1 MSHFPL
7 MAVPPTQ
14 PQQQQQFT
22 IPTTTVHCNLSSLRP
37 PVQMN
42 NFINNNNNNNVSNNN
57 NNIPSSTST
66 SVFNPNFSTFLN
78 NSTNKFVSPNYSSF
92 HERPTA
98 QLRRASSASAC
109 KFAVDRLNNC
119 NNVGNRPASLQHHE
133 LLFYEKPQISSQQQ
147 FSERRASITQQQQQ
161 QQPLLPPLRKFENLE
176 FKSMEEKEEEEER
189 RRSYSNCG
197 ILTKTEMVIDADK
210 KLEILQN
217 QRIAL
222 KQLQS
227 QQQQGEGMLQH
238 NSMDQLHNSSPLSQR
253 RNSTSLINHK
263 TVVINGSNNCRF
275 SNAISSPPSLTT
287 KAEILPPTITNYNN
301 TNNNNNLVSPVSSS
315 SAISLAVSALF
326 GSSTSTQDNSTCFN
340 LNSERNNLSS
350 NDSNVTLW
358 QFLLELLTANE
369 HPHLIQWTNNEG
381 EFKLHDAEAV
391 ARLWGI
397 RKSKPNMNYDKLSR
411 ALRYY
416 YDKNIIKKVI
426 GQKFVYRFVMEN
438 NGGGGG
444 GKMLESGES
453 RPNSEL
459 LMNAKQQQQL
469 QLLVNNNK
477 KSETTNNT
485 TALDRLSAF
494 ECSTL
499 APTPMQHQRNASG
512 NRHNNSILTP
522 SPSDSYSPSG
532 SVESSS
538 GVSSGSCLSSF
549 NGTGICQIKMEPSSS
564 CFQQQ
569 QQYVSAPMLPSNSE
583 KLIVNGSSKGTRKRR
598 SPSDKHQNNL
608 PVKQHSP
615 PNGRHVSW
623 INSGTAFSA
632 SVDVA
637 NNNDSYSSM
646 ASIDQRRN
654 SSQDDQHQGSAP
666 KIGCTSNTGPSLC
679 RRARPHPL
687 DLTCV
692 NNATDTNSCSNSTS
706 TTTGGGGGTSSTT
719 STNHLISGNNNNI
732 PQNSSSLLN
741 NLNNQMVASSPL
753 LFALQ
758 QQQNN
763 PQNSPLLSAAISA
776 LSNYTGGASPLAGT
790 GLASPFTQAA
800 AAFQLATNFVAS
812 LSPNVSTTTS
822 NNSNNN
828 NRSINNSINS
838 TLTPS
843 TTTTIITSTNI
854 PVSTTSTTTPLFNF
868 PNNTQQNNDEIFNR
882 SKNLAFNN
890 ASSIA
895 NAVTTSQTTPYNNN
909 TSFYSQLHSALST
922 PLGNQV
928 RTPQQNFSNSAVIS
942 AMINH
947 LTNGPNTPFAQ
958 QQHLQQQQQSLF
970 QFPPSSNMAIAHTL
984 AILSSPGLPL
994 NGQSPFPF
1002 VNQMAALQTP
1012 KFSTAS
1018 LLPGSAAALTAA
1030 LSAAQRSPDS
1040 LKTPMGGFSFE
1051 FGQALAAAQIAAAT
1065 NKK

>member
-1 MSHFPL
+1 MNVLLLNFDGPRL
-7 MAVPPTQ
+7 
-14 PQQQQQFT
+14 PQL
-22 IPTTTVHCNLSSLRP
+22 VNLL
-37 PVQMN
+37 
-42 NFINNNNNNNVSNNN
+42 
-57 NNIPSSTST
+57 
-66 SVFNPNFSTFLN
+66 
-78 NSTNKFVSPNYSSF
+78 
-92 HERPTA
+92 
-98 QLRRASSASAC
+98 
-109 KFAVDRLNNC
+109 
-119 NNVGNRPASLQHHE
+119 NRPASLQHHE

-227 QQQQGEGMLQH
+227 QQQQGEGMLQAIEKKH
-238 NSMDQLHNSSPLSQR
+238 NLMDQLQQQNNSSPLSQR

-287 KAEILPPTITNYNN
+287 K
-301 TNNNNNLVSPVSSS
+301 VSPVSSS

-358 QFLLELLTANE
+358 QF
-369 HPHLIQWTNNEG
+369 
-381 EFKLHDAEAV
+381 F
-391 ARLWGI
+391 
-397 RKSKPNMNYDKLSR
+397 R

-522 SPSDSYSPSG
+522 SPSDS
-532 SVESSS
+532 VESSS

-549 NGTGICQIKMEPSSS
+549 NGTNICQIKMEPSSS

-583 KLIVNGSSKGTRKRR
+583 KLMVNGSSKGTRKRR

-637 NNNDSYSSM
+637 NNN
-646 ASIDQRRN
+646 
-654 SSQDDQHQGSAP
+654 
-666 KIGCTSNTGPSLC
+666 GPSLC

-719 STNHLISGNNNNI
+719 STNHLISCNNNNI

-790 GLASPFTQAA
+790 GLASPFTQA
-800 AAFQLATNFVAS
+800 S
-812 LSPNVSTTTS
+812 L
-822 NNSNNN
+822 
-828 NRSINNSINS
+828 
-838 TLTPS
+838 
-843 TTTTIITSTNI
+843 
-854 PVSTTSTTTPLFNF
+854 
-868 PNNTQQNNDEIFNR
+868 
-882 SKNLAFNN
+882 
-890 ASSIA
+890 
-895 NAVTTSQTTPYNNN
+895 
-909 TSFYSQLHSALST
+909 
-922 PLGNQV
+922 
-928 RTPQQNFSNSAVIS
+928 
-942 AMINH
+942 
-947 LTNGPNTPFAQ
+947 
-958 QQHLQQQQQSLF
+958 
-970 QFPPSSNMAIAHTL
+970 
-984 AILSSPGLPL
+984 
-994 NGQSPFPF
+994 
-1002 VNQMAALQTP
+1002 
-1012 KFSTAS
+1012 
-1018 LLPGSAAALTAA
+1018 
-1030 LSAAQRSPDS
+1030 
-1040 LKTPMGGFSFE
+1040 
-1051 FGQALAAAQIAAAT
+1051 
-1065 NKK
+1065 

>member
-1 MSHFPL
+1 

-22 IPTTTVHCNLSSLRP
+22 IPTTAVHCNPSSLRP

-66 SVFNPNFSTFLN
+66 SVFNPNSSTFLN

-109 KFAVDRLNNC
+109 KFAVDRLNSC
-119 NNVGNRPASLQHHE
+119 NNVSNRPASLQHHE

-227 QQQQGEGMLQH
+227 QQQQGEGMLQAKFH
-238 NSMDQLHNSSPLSQR
+238 NLMDQLQQQNNSSPLSQR

-549 NGTGICQIKMEPSSS
+549 NGTNICQIKMEPSSS

-569 QQYVSAPMLPSNSE
+569 QQQYVSAPLLPSNSE
-583 KLIVNGSSKGTRKRR
+583 KLMVNGSSKGTRKRR

-608 PVKQHSP
+608 P
-615 PNGRHVSW
+615 
-623 INSGTAFSA
+623 
-632 SVDVA
+632 
-637 NNNDSYSSM
+637 
-646 ASIDQRRN
+646 
-654 SSQDDQHQGSAP
+654 
-666 KIGCTSNTGPSLC
+666 
-679 RRARPHPL
+679 
-687 DLTCV
+687 
-692 NNATDTNSCSNSTS
+692 
-706 TTTGGGGGTSSTT
+706 
-719 STNHLISGNNNNI
+719 
-732 PQNSSSLLN
+732 
-741 NLNNQMVASSPL
+741 
-753 LFALQ
+753 
-758 QQQNN
+758 
-763 PQNSPLLSAAISA
+763 
-776 LSNYTGGASPLAGT
+776 
-790 GLASPFTQAA
+790 AA

-812 LSPNVSTTTS
+812 LSPNVSTSTS
-822 NNSNNN
+822 NNLNNN

-843 TTTTIITSTNI
+843 TTTTTIITSTNI

>member
-1 MSHFPL
+1 
-7 MAVPPTQ
+7 
-14 PQQQQQFT
+14 
-22 IPTTTVHCNLSSLRP
+22 
-37 PVQMN
+37 
-42 NFINNNNNNNVSNNN
+42 
-57 NNIPSSTST
+57 
-66 SVFNPNFSTFLN
+66 
-78 NSTNKFVSPNYSSF
+78 
-92 HERPTA
+92 
-98 QLRRASSASAC
+98 
-109 KFAVDRLNNC
+109 
-119 NNVGNRPASLQHHE
+119 
-133 LLFYEKPQISSQQQ
+133 
-147 FSERRASITQQQQQ
+147 
-161 QQPLLPPLRKFENLE
+161 
-176 FKSMEEKEEEEER
+176 
-189 RRSYSNCG
+189 
-197 ILTKTEMVIDADK
+197 
-210 KLEILQN
+210 
-217 QRIAL
+217 
-222 KQLQS
+222 
-227 QQQQGEGMLQH
+227 
-238 NSMDQLHNSSPLSQR
+238 MDQLQQQNNSSPLSQR

-340 LNSERNNLSS
+340 LNSE
-350 NDSNVTLW
+350 
-358 QFLLELLTANE
+358 
-369 HPHLIQWTNNEG
+369 P
-381 EFKLHDAEAV
+381 V

-549 NGTGICQIKMEPSSS
+549 NGTNICQIKMEPSSS

-583 KLIVNGSSKGTRKRR
+583 KLMVNGSSKGTRKRR

-719 STNHLISGNNNNI
+719 STNHLISCNNNNI

-790 GLASPFTQAA
+790 GLASPFTQAI
-800 AAFQLATNFVAS
+800 
-812 LSPNVSTTTS
+812 STSTS
-822 NNSNNN
+822 NNLNNN

-843 TTTTIITSTNI
+843 TTTTTIITSTNI

-895 NAVTTSQTTPYNNN
+895 NA
-909 TSFYSQLHSALST
+909 
-922 PLGNQV
+922 V